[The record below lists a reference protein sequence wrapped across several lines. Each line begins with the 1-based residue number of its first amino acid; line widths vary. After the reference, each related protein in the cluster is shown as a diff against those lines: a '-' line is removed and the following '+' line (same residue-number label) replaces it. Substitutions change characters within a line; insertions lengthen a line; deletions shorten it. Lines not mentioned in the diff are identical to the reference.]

1 VKSNVSM
8 TLTLVLALGIVSGC
22 SPTPASPTAVAISTL
37 PVPPEPTPTEEPVH
51 LKVGALSYISF
62 SPFYIA
68 LEEGYFAEQN
78 LDVELEIF
86 STANAEVIPPL
97 LQRQMDVGTS
107 ASSAQI
113 LNAIAQGGVLKLVA
127 DKGYV
132 NPDATCVSDG
142 WVARNVLLDAGELT
156 DFASLRGK
164 TVVGSQRT
172 SFEYI
177 FDEML
182 RRGGLTAADV
192 PTVEIRDNPTRLEAL
207 KTGTVDAAYFGEPW
221 ITRAVNQ
228 SDAGIWVPY
237 QDVAPGFPIS
247 MVVFGPSLLED
258 RPDVGVRFMAAYLK
272 GVRQFMEGK
281 TDRNVELVAE
291 FTQLTPEEL
300 QQVCWNSFKLDGSVD
315 TGILETLI
323 QYNLDK
329 GYTTAPLTVEQ
340 VWDPQFIEGAAA
352 LLGEQ

>member
-1 VKSNVSM
+1 MKANASFSVSVAIA
-8 TLTLVLALGIVSGC
+8 LVLVAGC
-22 SPTPASPTAVAISTL
+22 APASVEPTAVAISTFPL
-37 PVPPEPTPTEEPVH
+37 PPSPTATEEPVH

-68 LEEGYFAEQN
+68 LQEGYFAEQN
-78 LDVELEIF
+78 LDVELEVF

-97 LQRQMDVGTS
+97 LQRQLDVGTS

-113 LNAIAQGGVLKLVA
+113 LNAIAEGGVLKLVA

-142 WVARNVLLDAGELT
+142 WVARKELLDSGALT

-177 FDEML
+177 FDEIL

-228 SDAGIWVPY
+228 SDAGVWVPY
-237 QDVAPGFPIS
+237 QDVVPGFPIS

-272 GVRQFMEGK
+272 AVRQFMQGK
-281 TDRNVELVAE
+281 TERNVELVAE

-300 QQVCWNSFKLDGSVD
+300 QEVCWNSFKLDGSVD
-315 TGILETLI
+315 TGILEALI

-329 GYTTAPLTVEQ
+329 GYTTTPVTVEQ
-340 VWDPQFIEGAAA
+340 LWDPQFIEGAAA
-352 LLGEQ
+352 LLAGQ